1 MTLGVAVLPDD
12 LALVLVS
19 FRGPVV
25 FDRDEAGERTQ
36 TRGPGGLVTA
46 LSGVAT
52 AHAPTTWVCAASSPE
67 DEVVAG
73 EAGEQPVDADGIDV
87 RLVAL
92 DHDAS
97 ALAYGVIANPLL
109 WFVQHGLWGHADAPV
124 LTQEH
129 HDAWERGYRPV
140 NAAMADAVVAEVRRV
155 AGPAGRALVMVQDY
169 HLYLLPRLVRDACP
183 AVVLTHFVHIPWPG
197 PDAWR
202 VLPPAWLEELLEG
215 LLGADVVAF
224 HTEGNARDF
233 LLCVQEL
240 LGLVVDLEAM
250 SVTVGERTVR
260 SRHYPI
266 SIDTA
271 ALEAQAATPEVDA
284 LAQGLRATH
293 LAGDRRLLLRVDR
306 TDPSKNIVRGFA
318 AFATLL
324 EAHPEWLERVTFLAL
339 LQPSR
344 TDVDEYGDYI
354 RAIGAAAAEVNAR
367 HAVGTWQPVDLR
379 FVSHLPLALA
389 AYRVC
394 DVLVVN
400 ALADGMNLVA
410 KEACLLN
417 ERDMVLA
424 LSLGTGAH
432 AELGAF
438 AVTLTPFDIAQQA
451 EALHEALSMPAQI
464 RRDRLGAAAAVV
476 RHNDV
481 DAWLSAQI
489 ADLGL
494 AAPPAG
500 SGRA

>member
-1 MTLGVAVLPDD
+1 
-12 LALVLVS
+12 
-19 FRGPVV
+19 
-25 FDRDEAGERTQ
+25 
-36 TRGPGGLVTA
+36 
-46 LSGVAT
+46 
-52 AHAPTTWVCAASSPE
+52 
-67 DEVVAG
+67 
-73 EAGEQPVDADGIDV
+73 
-87 RLVAL
+87 
-92 DHDAS
+92 
-97 ALAYGVIANPLL
+97 
-109 WFVQHGLWGHADAPV
+109 
-124 LTQEH
+124 
-129 HDAWERGYRPV
+129 
-140 NAAMADAVVAEVRRV
+140 
-155 AGPAGRALVMVQDY
+155 
-169 HLYLLPRLVRDACP
+169 
-183 AVVLTHFVHIPWPG
+183 
-197 PDAWR
+197 
-202 VLPPAWLEELLEG
+202 
-215 LLGADVVAF
+215 
-224 HTEGNARDF
+224 
-233 LLCVQEL
+233 
-240 LGLVVDLEAM
+240 
-250 SVTVGERTVR
+250 
-260 SRHYPI
+260 
-266 SIDTA
+266 
-271 ALEAQAATPEVDA
+271 
-284 LAQGLRATH
+284 
-293 LAGDRRLLLRVDR
+293 
-306 TDPSKNIVRGFA
+306 VRGFA